1 MALAFNLFLLP
12 HNIMCGVSGMG
23 VLAKSAFNL
32 DPSLVILCL
41 NILFLILSFIF
52 LGKESTANTILG
64 SILYPIMIKLTEFIP
79 NLIKLGE
86 LEPIVEVA
94 CGAALLGFGLG
105 FVFKAGFT
113 TGGVDILNQIVSKYG
128 KMNIGTSMF
137 YTDGLIIALSLVA
150 FDLST
155 LVYSVINLFIVST
168 MTDKVVLG
176 ISQSKALYI
185 ITEHETSIKKYIM
198 ETLAHGVTVLD
209 GRGGYT
215 GNYKKV
221 IMCIVPTSH
230 YYLLKD
236 NIKKIDPEAF
246 FVTTDAYEVSGGA

>member
-12 HNIMCGVSGMG
+12 HNIMCGVSGLG
-23 VLAKSAFNL
+23 VLAKSTLGL
-32 DPSLVILCL
+32 DPSIVILGL
-41 NILFLILSFIF
+41 NIFFLILSFIF
-52 LGKESTANTILG
+52 LGKASTANTILG
-64 SILYPIMIKLTEFIP
+64 SILYPVMIKLTEFIP
-79 NLIKLGE
+79 KVITIGE

-94 CGAALLGFGLG
+94 SGAALLGFGLG

-137 YTDGLIIALSLVA
+137 YTDGIIITLSLVA

-155 LVYSVINLFIVST
+155 LVYSVINLFIISM

-198 ETLAHGVTVLD
+198 ETLSHGVTILD

-221 IMCIVPTSH
+221 IMCIVPTNQ
-230 YYLLKD
+230 YYSLKQH
-236 NIKKIDPEAF
+236 IKKIDPEAF